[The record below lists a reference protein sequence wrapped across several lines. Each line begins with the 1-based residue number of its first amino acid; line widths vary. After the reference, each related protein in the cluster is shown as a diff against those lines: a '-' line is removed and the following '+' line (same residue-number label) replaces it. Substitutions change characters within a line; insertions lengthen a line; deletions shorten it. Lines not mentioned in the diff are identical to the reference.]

1 MSNTA
6 KVHEPTMEEILASI
20 RRIIADDETAQPRS
34 PLRAVRP
41 VPAPAPE
48 PEEAEDPYV
57 ASLGAA
63 HDAPAVFPE
72 DDEDDVLELTDPV
85 APAPSYTP
93 PAAEEDFVAPEP
105 APVRPY
111 MERPSKRDA
120 LADAGVPAEAGA
132 AAAGEGLIARE
143 TSAAVASA
151 FGSLNNT
158 LLSRDPRTIEDMVQ
172 DLLRPMLKGWL
183 DENLPDIVERMVR
196 AEIERIAR
204 GTGR

>member
-20 RRIIADDETAQPRS
+20 RRIIADDESAQPRS

-41 VPAPAPE
+41 ASTPDPE
-48 PEEAEDPYV
+48 PEDTEDPYA
-57 ASLGAA
+57 ASLGAVQ
-63 HDAPAVFPE
+63 DAPASALE
-72 DDEDDVLELTDPV
+72 DGEDDVLELTHPV
-85 APAPSYTP
+85 APDSPSYTQP
-93 PAAEEDFVAPEP
+93 TEAAFVSPEP
-105 APVRPY
+105 QPVRPY
-111 MERPSKRDA
+111 MEWPTTRS
-120 LADAGVPAEAGA
+120 AGA
-132 AAAGEGLIARE
+132 DIAAAGGASEGLIGRE

-172 DLLRPMLKGWL
+172 DMLRPMLKGWL

-204 GTGR
+204 GAGR